1 MKVWLTS
8 SEIADLA
15 LAGLPTTRQ
24 NINLLAEREDWARFG
39 ALCRKREGRGGG
51 VEYHIS
57 LLPVAARW
65 DYCGRHGEA
74 ATPPDTALTAQFDA
88 PAGRAGVELDA
99 RVAILD
105 AFALFRRQSG
115 VSLTVGVN
123 YFADLYVQGRV
134 DVADWVR
141 QAVPRLSSRTLFR
154 WQSAGKNGE
163 IDRLAVDRGG
173 ARRGRGLLDAGDE
186 GRVKAFLLALVVQNP
201 LYTARQLH
209 ETLKSKYA
217 GGIELDGTL
226 RPVPS
231 QRLVEMAL
239 KRWKAEHNTELL
251 ALTNPDAFISRTRV
265 AGTYVHLV
273 HGLNELW
280 QIDASPVDA
289 LCLDGRH
296 SVYVCID
303 VWSRRMVL
311 LVSRTPRSEA
321 VQLLLRKA
329 ILLWGRPKA
338 VKTDNGSDFVAKATR
353 RLLAGVNI
361 ETITSTAFSPWQKGV
376 VERAVRTFQVDCGR
390 MLPGFIGHNVSDRK
404 VIESRKAFAAR
415 LGVDDNKAFAVEM
428 TAAELASHADNWAS
442 QIYAHHRHNALGMS
456 PFAKA
461 ASWSGPIEQVDAEA
475 LNILLMPAPDNDGYR
490 TVGKKG
496 IRIAHYHYM
505 APGLMVGQRV
515 FVRLDPQDAGR
526 AWCFAEEDS
535 ATFIAEARC
544 PELLGEDPVALRA
557 AVAAAQKQLI
567 QERTAEIKAERR
579 KITSRTVLD
588 SRMELAARRNAN
600 LVEFPKRA
608 DEVTTPALDAGLE
621 VAARRRGDA
630 PKAAPV
636 TDEVAEILAQ
646 LEREMDAP
654 VAPEPTPAPGGR
666 VVQLRDTETQAQR
679 YRRFLSIHKRMEAEE
694 PITPAEAAFY
704 GGYVQ
709 SAEKK
714 ALDDL
719 FDDFG
724 DEALG

>member
-8 SEIADLA
+8 SEIAELA
-15 LAGLPTTRQ
+15 LSGLPTTRQ
-24 NINLLAEREDWARFG
+24 NIILLAEREDWARFG

-51 VEYHIS
+51 VEYHIA

-65 DYCGRHGEA
+65 DYLGRHGQ
-74 ATPPDTALTAQFDA
+74 TAQQPETAVPAPLDA
-88 PAGRAGVELDA
+88 PGGRAGLELDA
-99 RVAILD
+99 RIALLD
-105 AFALFRRQSG
+105 ALAMFRRQSG
-115 VSLTVGVN
+115 VSLTVGIS
-123 YFADLYVQGRV
+123 YFADLYTQGRV

-141 QAVPRLSSRTLFR
+141 QAVPRLSARTLFR
-154 WQSAGKNGE
+154 WHSAGRNGE
-163 IDRLAVDRGG
+163 MDRLAVDRGG
-173 ARRGRGLLDAGDE
+173 TRRGRGILDAGDG
-186 GRVKAFLLALVVQNP
+186 GRVKAFILALVVQNP
-201 LYTARQLH
+201 LYTTRQIH
-209 ETLKSKYA
+209 ETIQSKYPD
-217 GGIELDGTL
+217 GIEVDGAL

-231 QRLVEMAL
+231 QRLVEMTL
-239 KRWKAEHNTELL
+239 KRWKSEHNTELL
-251 ALTNPDAFISRTRV
+251 ALTNPDAFVSRTRV
-265 AGTYVHLV
+265 AGSYAHLV
-273 HGLNELW
+273 QGLNELW

-296 SVYVCID
+296 SVYICID

-311 LVSRTPRSEA
+311 LVSRTPRSDA
-321 VQLLLRKA
+321 VQMLLRKA

-353 RLLAGVNI
+353 RLLAGVSI

-376 VERAVRTFQVDCGR
+376 VERAVRTFQTDCGR
-390 MLPGFIGHNVSDRK
+390 MLPGFIGHSVSDRK
-404 VIESRKAFAAR
+404 VIETRKAFAAR

-428 TAAELASHADNWAS
+428 TAQELAAHADRWAGD
-442 QIYAHHRHNALGMS
+442 IYAHQRHSALGMS

-461 ASWSGPIEQVDAEA
+461 ASWSGSIERVDPEA
-475 LNILLMPAPDNDGYR
+475 LNVLLMPAPDSNGYR
-490 TVGKKG
+490 TVGKQG
-496 IRIAHYHYM
+496 VRIAGHHYM
-505 APGLMVGQRV
+505 APGLLVGQRV
-515 FVRLDPQDAGR
+515 FVRMDPEDAGR

-544 PELLGEDPVALRA
+544 PELLGEDPAALRA
-557 AVAAAQKQLI
+557 AVAAAQKQLVE
-567 QERTAEIKAERR
+567 ERTAEIKAARR
-579 KITSRTVLD
+579 KITSRTVLE

-608 DEVTTPALDAGLE
+608 EEITTPALDAGLE

-636 TDEVAEILAQ
+636 TDDVAEILAQ
-646 LEREMDAP
+646 LEREA
-654 VAPEPTPAPGGR
+654 ETPAAPAPAGK

-679 YRRFLSIHKRMEAEE
+679 YRRFLDIHKRLEAEE
-694 PITPAEAAFY
+694 AITPADAAFY

-714 ALDDL
+714 ALDSMVE
-719 FDDFG
+719 DFG